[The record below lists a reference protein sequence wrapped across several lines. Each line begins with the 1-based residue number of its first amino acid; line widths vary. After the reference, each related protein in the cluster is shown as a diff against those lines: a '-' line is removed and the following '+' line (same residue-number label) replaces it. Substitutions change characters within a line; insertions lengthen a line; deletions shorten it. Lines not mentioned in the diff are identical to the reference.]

1 MEVVF
6 SDPRRALVDPR
17 RAPADPRSAR
27 GALMICP
34 SRIPWLGFAAMPLT
48 SASSALSRVATVFD
62 FLPALA
68 RRHLASRIGAR
79 GGVHV
84 FASAAGVFTL
94 VHQYRE
100 GCASE
105 LCESRF
111 AQLRVTGSGGYQLYW
126 KKGNGRWTAYSA
138 PGAEPFVGSIDECL
152 AEIARDPFG
161 CYWSS

>member
-1 MEVVF
+1 
-6 SDPRRALVDPR
+6 
-17 RAPADPRSAR
+17 
-27 GALMICP
+27 
-34 SRIPWLGFAAMPLT
+34 MPLT

-68 RRHLASRIGAR
+68 RRHLASRVGPR

-84 FASAAGVFTL
+84 FASAEGVFTI

-100 GCASE
+100 GCVSE
-105 LCESRF
+105 LCESRI
-111 AQLRVTGSGGYQLYW
+111 AQLRATVGGYQLYW

-138 PGAEPFVGSIDECL
+138 PGAEPFVGSIDDCF

-161 CYWSS
+161 CYWQS